1 MVIPCKTVSQWQLPL
16 YLSVTPTNF
25 PIIPMPPIRREVSPS
40 PNFEALFQAALAK
53 YSKQTGQG
61 LVNHPLAAVLERCD
75 SPNAI
80 LAIFEE
86 QARAFDEFRNG
97 DPKLIKWLRPLVNC
111 LHTIC
116 TPETLCATADIVSPV
131 SVSFCSSASV
141 PDRVF
146 FPSRCS
152 HPQGQFLPALG
163 SCFPCVSSP
172 LCPAG
177 SL

>member
-1 MVIPCKTVSQWQLPL
+1 
-16 YLSVTPTNF
+16 
-25 PIIPMPPIRREVSPS
+25 MPSTQRETSPS
-40 PNFEALFQAALAK
+40 SNFEVLFQAALAK

-61 LVNHPLAAVLERCD
+61 LVNHPLSAVLERCD

-116 TPETLCATADIVSPV
+116 TPETLCAAADIVSPV
-131 SVSFCSSASV
+131 IVYLCFFC
-141 PDRVF
+141 
-146 FPSRCS
+146 
-152 HPQGQFLPALG
+152 QFT
-163 SCFPCVSSP
+163 
-172 LCPAG
+172 
-177 SL
+177 